1 MGGGKTRRSRHE
13 APTGPFLIVG
23 LGELLWDLLPE
34 GKKPG
39 GAPANFAYHA
49 RALGDEG
56 LPVSRIGADPLGR
69 ELRERLAALG
79 LPPQHVQ
86 TDPQRPTGTVHV
98 ALDSRGV
105 PSFTITPE
113 VAWDHLA
120 WEPPLAA
127 LAARADAVCFGSL
140 AQRSPVS
147 RSTIGAFLSAT
158 RPGALRVFDVNLRQ
172 SWWSAEVLRDSLGRC
187 SIVKLN
193 ETELPVV
200 LQALDLK
207 VHGLGSGGGVQEG
220 CRALREAFGLE
231 LVCLTLGPEG
241 SLLCTAART
250 LRSPGVRVEVA
261 DTVGSGD
268 AFTAA
273 LCHHWLRGASL
284 ARTAEAANRYGA
296 WVASQAGPTPAVPAD
311 IADAV
316 R

>member
-1 MGGGKTRRSRHE
+1 MGAGETPRG
-13 APTGPFLIVG
+13 GPFLIVG

-56 LPVSRIGADPLGR
+56 LPVSRIGADPLGQ
-69 ELRERLAALG
+69 ELGQRLAALG
-79 LPPQHVQ
+79 LPGEHVQ
-86 TDPQRPTGTVHV
+86 VDPRRPTGTVHV
-98 ALDSRGV
+98 AIDSRGV
-105 PSFTITPE
+105 PTFTITPE
-113 VAWDHLA
+113 VAWDYLA
-120 WEPPLAA
+120 WDPSLAA

-147 RSTIGAFLSAT
+147 RATIRSFLSAT
-158 RPGALRVFDVNLRQ
+158 RPGCLRVFDVNLRQ
-172 SWWSAEVLRDSLGRC
+172 SWYSPEILRDSLGRS

-200 LQALDLK
+200 LRAL
-207 VHGLGSGGGVQEG
+207 GLQVLRRGAAGGGLEAG

-241 SLLCTAART
+241 SLLCTAGKT

-261 DTVGSGD
+261 DTVGAGD
-268 AFTAA
+268 AFTAV
-273 LCHHWLRGASL
+273 LCHHWLRGTSL
-284 ARTAEAANRYGA
+284 ERTAESANRYGA
-296 WVASQAGPTPAVPAD
+296 WVASQIGPTPAVPAE
-311 IADAV
+311 ALAGV
-316 R
+316 L